1 MAHLN
6 TVRLPVDL
14 EVGAV
19 YGPEFITEVVAIQS
33 GQEKRNRVRR
43 NAICKGDISFAPKLA
58 ENYKDLITF
67 FRAVN
72 GRFNSW
78 RFKDWSDYEATHA
91 EGVVVGLTARTFQMA
106 KLYRL
111 ATNIEEIRYIQ
122 QPISA
127 GLVVKYDGSTLSS
140 GYTVDTATGIIT
152 TTTDKDSA
160 KFTWAG
166 EFDNAVRFDTDRM
179 ATSVAACAVMTWG
192 GIPIAEV
199 VL

>member
-19 YGPEFITEVVAIQS
+19 YGPEFVTEVVAVQS
-33 GQEKRNRVRR
+33 GLEKRNRVRR
-43 NAICKGDISFAPKLA
+43 NAICRGDISFAPKLA

-78 RFKDWSDYEATHA
+78 CFKDWSDYQVEIT
-91 EGVVVGLTARTFQMA
+91 EGVVVGLTTKTFQLA

-111 ATNIEEIRYIQ
+111 VTNVEEIRYIQ
-122 QPISA
+122 QPIAA
-127 GLVVKYDGSTLSS
+127 GLVLKYDGSTMSS
-140 GYTVDTATGIIT
+140 GYSVDTATGIVT
-152 TTTDKDSA
+152 TVDAKDAA
-160 KFTWAG
+160 KFTWSG

-179 ATSVAACAVMTWG
+179 ATSVTACAVMTWG
-192 GIPIAEV
+192 GIPISEV